1 MKSVKIYYQEDI
13 NKLTRKRS
21 GEKKIGESV
30 KCSINNWEKDLD
42 KSNCEFVI
50 IGIPEDIGVRA
61 NYGRSGASSA
71 FKPALDSFLS
81 QQDNL
86 FLNAENIFM
95 GLGPTA
101 RGSKKLI
108 ICCNSFRS
116 IFA

>member
-30 KCSINNWEKDLD
+30 KCSINNWEKDLEN
-42 KSNCEFVI
+42 SNCEFVI

-61 NYGRSGASSA
+61 NYGRAGASSA

-86 FLNAENIFM
+86 FLNAKNIFV
-95 GLGPTA
+95 LGEIYVEDLM
-101 RGSKKLI
+101 KKAEHLEQKTKH
-108 ICCNSFRS
+108 
-116 IFA
+116 